1 MRYLRLQPVNYR
13 AATIIAVVIFFV
25 LSAVLLM
32 FNKKIGQR
40 APGIIGIVLAIALYG
55 SLKGI
60 WGDPDND
67 RRFH

>member
-40 APGIIGIVLAIALYG
+40 TPGIIGIVLAIALYG